1 MNSKILLIAQPY
13 AGGAERMTLLYGKI
27 LERAGY
33 DIELLML
40 KLKHR
45 PQTTLK
51 TFVPT
56 NWPATMA
63 EGRFRN
69 FLVLL
74 MKHIIVSKPDVVF
87 SSCPAFSTMLLL
99 LKKSHLVSAKI
110 VIRDCNMPSTH
121 TKRNILMARWLYKK
135 ANAIISQTN
144 EMKAE
149 MAEYY
154 KLPKERVT
162 VINNP
167 LDKGLIAAGIKEKYI
182 FDTTYV
188 NYVGIGRIVK
198 QKDFLTMV
206 KAFKIVLDV
215 NPKSRLY
222 IIGEVKDWAVKD
234 ELDAYIKESG
244 VQGNVMFEGF
254 QDNPFKY
261 LAGCDVFCLS
271 SVYEGLPNVM
281 LEAMY
286 LGRPVAVTRSI
297 PFISQMVK
305 DGVNGYSCNIGDPQ
319 AFAKCMLMAREIR
332 NLPMYADVVESEG
345 LIINTF
351 QNL

>member
-1 MNSKILLIAQPY
+1 MDSKILLVVQPY

-40 KLKHR
+40 KLRHR

-51 TFVPT
+51 AFVPT
-56 NWPATMA
+56 NWPTTMA
-63 EGRFRN
+63 EGRFRD
-69 FLVLL
+69 FLPLL
-74 MKHIIVSKPDVVF
+74 LKRVRISKPDVVF

-99 LKKSHLVSAKI
+99 LKKLHLVSAKI

-121 TKRNILMARWLYKK
+121 TKRNILMARLLYKK

-154 KLPKERVT
+154 KLPPKRIT

-182 FDTTYV
+182 FDTTYA

-198 QKDFLTMV
+198 QKDFLIMV

-215 NPKSRLY
+215 NPQSRLY
-222 IIGEVKDWAVKD
+222 IIGEVKDWAVKG
-234 ELDAYIKESG
+234 ELDAYIEESG
-244 VQGNVMFEGF
+244 IQGNVMFEGF

-286 LGRPVAVTRSI
+286 LGKPVAVTRSI
-297 PFISQMVK
+297 PFISQIVK
-305 DGVNGYSCNIGDPQ
+305 DGTNGYSCNIGDPQ
-319 AFAKCMLMAREIR
+319 AFAKCMLMAREIKD
-332 NLPMYADVVESEG
+332 LPMYVDIIGSEE
-345 LIINTF
+345 LITQTF